1 MTFEVTILGSN
12 SAIPANGR
20 HPTSQVLNF
29 NERLFLIDCG
39 EGTQMQFNKYK
50 IRFAK
55 IDHIFISHLHGDHF
69 FGLIG
74 LITSYNLN
82 HRTATLHIY
91 GPKGIDE
98 IINLQLSYCSRP
110 TDYPIEFHIF
120 EPNNGAI
127 VFEDKTMKVTSLEMI
142 HRIPCSGFIF
152 TEKFTEYNIRK
163 EKIKEY
169 RIPFEA
175 IGDIKKGADLQLA
188 DGQIIPNSELTL
200 PLPTPRS
207 YAFCTDTL
215 YNEALLPH
223 LQGVNLLYHEA
234 TFDKTRAERA
244 LETFHSTSVQ
254 AAEIAKKAQV
264 QKLIIGHFSSRYH
277 DNDLENLLNEA
288 KSVFPNASLAI
299 EGYTFPI
306 DREIAS

>member
-39 EGTQMQFNKYK
+39 EGTQMQFNRYK
-50 IRFAK
+50 IRFGK

-82 HRTATLHIY
+82 HRSAPLHIH

-98 IINLQLSYCSRP
+98 IIELQLSYCSRP
-110 TDYPIEFHIF
+110 TDYDIVFHIF
-120 EPNNGAI
+120 EPQNGA
-127 VFEDKTMKVTSLEMI
+127 VVYEDKTIKVTSLEMI

-152 TEKFTEYNIRK
+152 EEKFTEHNIRK

-169 RIPFEA
+169 NIPFEA
-175 IGDIKKGADLQLA
+175 IGDIKKGADLQLP
-188 DGQIIPNSELTL
+188 DGQTIPNSELTL
-200 PLPTPRS
+200 PFPEPRK

-215 YNEALLPH
+215 YNEALLPY

-234 TFDKTRAERA
+234 TFDKSRVERA
-244 LETFHSTSVQ
+244 KETFHSTSEQ
-254 AAEIAKKAQV
+254 AAEIAQKANV
-264 QKLIIGHFSSRYH
+264 LKLIIGHFSSRYY
-277 DNDLENLLNEA
+277 DADLESLLKEA
-288 KSVFPNASLAI
+288 QSVFPATKLAL
-299 EGYTFPI
+299 EGYTFKI
-306 DREIAS
+306 ERA

>member
-39 EGTQMQFNKYK
+39 EGTQMQFNRYK
-50 IRFAK
+50 IRFGK

-82 HRTATLHIY
+82 HRTAPLHIY

-110 TDYPIEFHIF
+110 TDYPIVFHIF
-120 EPNNGAI
+120 EPQNGA
-127 VFEDKTMKVTSLEMI
+127 VVYEDKTIKVTSLVML
-142 HRIPCSGFIF
+142 HRIPCSGFVF
-152 TEKFTEYNIRK
+152 EEKFTEHNIKK

-169 RIPFEA
+169 SIPFEA
-175 IGDIKKGADLQLA
+175 IGDIKKGADLQLPN
-188 DGQIIPNSELTL
+188 GQIIPNSELTL
-200 PLPTPRS
+200 PFPEPRK

-215 YNEALLPH
+215 YNEALLPY

-234 TFDKTRAERA
+234 TFDKSRVDRAI
-244 LETFHSTSVQ
+244 ETFHSTSAQ
-254 AAEIAKKAQV
+254 AAEIAQKANV
-264 QKLIIGHFSSRYH
+264 SRLIIGHFSSRYYEP
-277 DNDLENLLNEA
+277 DLENLLKEA
-288 KSVFPNASLAI
+288 QTVFPETKLAL
-299 EGYTFPI
+299 EGYTFKI
-306 DREIAS
+306 ERL

>member
-39 EGTQMQFNKYK
+39 EGTQMQLNKYK
-50 IRFAK
+50 IRFHK
-55 IDHIFISHLHGDHF
+55 INRIFISHLHGDHF

-82 HRTATLHIY
+82 HRTAPLHVY
-91 GPKGIDE
+91 GPEGLDE
-98 IINLQLSYCSRP
+98 VINVQLRYCSRQ
-110 TDYPIEFHIF
+110 TDYEIVFHIF
-120 EPNNGAI
+120 EPQNGAI
-127 VFEDKTMKVTSLEMI
+127 VFEDATMKVTSLSMI

-152 TEKFTEYNIRK
+152 TEKFAEQNIRK
-163 EKIKEY
+163 EKIQEY
-169 RIPFEA
+169 KIPFEV
-175 IGDIKKGADLQLA
+175 IGDIKKGANLQLE
-188 DGQIIPNSELTL
+188 DGTIIPNAELTL
-200 PLPTPRS
+200 PPPKARS

-215 YNEALLPH
+215 YNEELLSH

-244 LETFHSTSVQ
+244 LETFHSTSEQ

-277 DNDLENLLNEA
+277 EYDLENLLKEA
-288 KSVFPNASLAI
+288 QSVFPSTALAL

-306 DREIAS
+306 ERE

>member
-39 EGTQMQFNKYK
+39 EGTQMQFNRYK
-50 IRFAK
+50 IRFGK

-82 HRTATLHIY
+82 HRTAPLHIY

-110 TDYPIEFHIF
+110 TDYEIVFHVF
-120 EPNNGAI
+120 EAKNGAV
-127 VFEDKTMKVTSLEMI
+127 VFEDKNMKVTSLEMI

-152 TEKFTEYNIRK
+152 TEKFTEYNIKK

-169 RIPFEA
+169 SIPFDA
-175 IGDIKKGADLQLA
+175 IGDIKKGADLQLS
-188 DGQIIPNSELTL
+188 DGNIIPNAELTL
-200 PLPTPRS
+200 PLPKARS

-234 TFDKTRAERA
+234 TFDKNRAERA
-244 LETFHSTSVQ
+244 LETFHSTSLQ
-254 AAEIAKKAQV
+254 AGEIALKANV
-264 QKLIIGHFSSRYH
+264 ENLIIGHFSSRYH
-277 DNDLENLLNEA
+277 DGDLDSLLKEA
-288 KSVFPNASLAI
+288 QSVFPATKLAL
-299 EGYTFPI
+299 EGYTFQI
-306 DREIAS
+306 ERA

>member
-50 IRFAK
+50 IRFGK

-82 HRTATLHIY
+82 HRSAPLHIY
-91 GPKGIDE
+91 GPAGIDE
-98 IINLQLSYCSRP
+98 IINLQLRICSRP
-110 TDYPIEFHIF
+110 IDYELVFHIF
-120 EPNNGAI
+120 EPQNGAVI
-127 VFEDKTMKVTSLEMI
+127 FEDKTMKVTSLSML

-152 TEKFTEYNIRK
+152 TEKFAEQNIRK
-163 EKIKEY
+163 DKIQQYK
-169 RIPFEA
+169 IPFEA
-175 IGDIKKGADLQLA
+175 IGDIKKGADLQLP
-188 DGQIIPNSELTL
+188 DGTIIPNAELTL
-200 PLPTPRS
+200 PSPKARS

-215 YNEALLPH
+215 YNEALVPY

-234 TFDKTRAERA
+234 TFDKTRIERA
-244 LETFHSTSVQ
+244 IETFHSTSAQ
-254 AAEIAKKAQV
+254 AAEIAHKAKV

-277 DNDLENLLNEA
+277 EYDLDNLLKEA
-288 KSVFPNASLAI
+288 QAVFSQTQLAL
-299 EGYTFPI
+299 EGYTFPVE
-306 DREIAS
+306 RE